1 MLPKNIFTLITLFF
15 SIPTLLYSQT
25 AKTTLK
31 AGTSLKVS
39 PLYDISSKDFK
50 EGQNVNFICTENI
63 MVNNTLVIQA
73 KSPVFAV
80 IQKAEKAKSLGKEGS
95 LRVSFKNIIAVDG
108 QLIPLWTEDAYEE
121 GKNTSKSIAGLM
133 LISPFFMLKKGKNA
147 ILTKDQIME
156 AFVAKDTEINVK

>member
-1 MLPKNIFTLITLFF
+1 MKIYTFAF
-15 SIPTLLYSQT
+15 LLGCILTTQNLLGQSS
-25 AKTTLK
+25 KTTLK
-31 AGTSLKVS
+31 AGTSIKVS

-50 EGQNVNFICTENI
+50 EGQNVNFICTENVI
-63 MVNNTLVIQA
+63 VNNAVVIQSQ
-73 KSPVFAV
+73 SPVFAI

-95 LRVSFKNIIAVDG
+95 LKVSFKNIIAVDG
-108 QLIPLWTEDAYEE
+108 QLIPLWTEDAHEE
-121 GKNTSKSIAGLM
+121 GKNRSKSIAGLV